1 MVVIWLRISESTKI
15 SNFNVSMLYYC
26 KSNIVYSYIQFRLRT
41 GYDMNIREV
50 FSGWLIYF

>member
-15 SNFNVSMLYYC
+15 SNFNVSLLYYC
-26 KSNIVYSYIQFRLRT
+26 NSNIVYSYIQFRLRT

-50 FSGWLIYF
+50 FQVG